1 VPGAQ
6 TPASLSTAMRKDAN
20 PISMAVIGSFVL
32 VFALLIISS
41 FLQKSPTVDEPVHLF
56 AGYSSL
62 KWGDF
67 RANPEHPPLAK
78 IWAALPLL
86 ALDIKDSR
94 SSSSSWNLIPRYSP
108 TEIHTVNAAGEMIF
122 RENDA
127 RALFFYAKLQMIV
140 LGIVLGV
147 FVYLWSKKLF
157 GLEAGIASV
166 FVYCLDPNILAHG
179 QLVHTDITFTTF
191 FFIGTYFFWRALNR
205 LTWTNLVL
213 TALFFGLAAN
223 TKYAYLAI
231 LVVWGI
237 LGVLKV
243 VSSEPQGYAIVK
255 AGELRTRR
263 EKAVA
268 LMGVF
273 GCVLATTYF
282 LIWALYDFRFSAI
295 PGGILHLPMAQE
307 MPKNPMLHGFVS
319 FLVNY
324 ELFPEAWIY
333 GQLYVFNNLHR
344 FAYLLGQHSDK
355 GFWLYFPVTFA
366 VKTPLPTLLL
376 IVWTI
381 ALWIYERRER
391 RTELFLLVPVVVYFS
406 LAVLSRINIGLR
418 HILPIYPFLFVLIG
432 GTVAQLWQS
441 GTWFKKTAVALLGL
455 WYLWSSASVYPHYL
469 TFFNEIA
476 GGPKNGHRIAVDSNL
491 DWGQDLPGLK
501 EWMDAN
507 GVKKIQFLYF
517 GFYGAAEPQYYGI
530 DAVYLPGSWVT
541 GDSPVNKSN
550 DVPAYLAIS
559 ATHLYGPVPDVEE
572 FVKPFTTIAP
582 IATVGHS
589 IYIYSMERAIEQLH
603 QAVQLHPASAVAH
616 HDLAILLENQGKV
629 DEAMYH
635 YRVALQIDP
644 VYKKVNYQMANSLT
658 KWGEVERAINHYR
671 LVLETDSSYADAHES
686 LGLLLALRGELTG
699 ATEHFYQ
706 ALKLDPTRSETHF
719 HLGVALAKQSDFAEA
734 AKQFREA
741 LRIKPDY
748 AEAYNNL
755 GRVLAA
761 QGQLDRAIEFFRQ
774 AVQIKPNFAEAHQSL
789 AIALDEKGRK
799 DEAAQELQEAASLM
813 QSRPLA
819 ETTR

>member
-1 VPGAQ
+1 
-6 TPASLSTAMRKDAN
+6 
-20 PISMAVIGSFVL
+20 
-32 VFALLIISS
+32 
-41 FLQKSPTVDEPVHLF
+41 
-56 AGYSSL
+56 
-62 KWGDF
+62 
-67 RANPEHPPLAK
+67 
-78 IWAALPLL
+78 
-86 ALDIKDSR
+86 
-94 SSSSSWNLIPRYSP
+94 
-108 TEIHTVNAAGEMIF
+108 
-122 RENDA
+122 
-127 RALFFYAKLQMIV
+127 
-140 LGIVLGV
+140 
-147 FVYLWSKKLF
+147 
-157 GLEAGIASV
+157 
-166 FVYCLDPNILAHG
+166 
-179 QLVHTDITFTTF
+179 
-191 FFIGTYFFWRALNR
+191 
-205 LTWTNLVL
+205 
-213 TALFFGLAAN
+213 
-223 TKYAYLAI
+223 
-231 LVVWGI
+231 
-237 LGVLKV
+237 
-243 VSSEPQGYAIVK
+243 
-255 AGELRTRR
+255 
-263 EKAVA
+263 
-268 LMGVF
+268 
-273 GCVLATTYF
+273 
-282 LIWALYDFRFSAI
+282 
-295 PGGILHLPMAQE
+295 
-307 MPKNPMLHGFVS
+307 
-319 FLVNY
+319 
-324 ELFPEAWIY
+324 
-333 GQLYVFNNLHR
+333 
-344 FAYLLGQHSDK
+344 
-355 GFWLYFPVTFA
+355 
-366 VKTPLPTLLL
+366 
-376 IVWTI
+376 
-381 ALWIYERRER
+381 
-391 RTELFLLVPVVVYFS
+391 
-406 LAVLSRINIGLR
+406 LR

-441 GTWFKKTAVALLGL
+441 GTRFKKAAVILLGL
-455 WYLWSSASVYPHYL
+455 WYLWSSVSIYPHYL
-469 TFFNEIA
+469 AFFNEVA
-476 GGPKNGHRIAVDSNL
+476 GGAKNGHRIAVDSNL

-530 DAVYLPGSWVT
+530 DA
-541 GDSPVNKSN
+541 
-550 DVPAYLAIS
+550 IS

-603 QAVQLHPASAVAH
+603 QAVRLHPASAVAH

-774 AVQIKPNFAEAHQSL
+774 AIHIKPSFAEAHHSL
-789 AIALDEKGRK
+789 AIALDEKGKK
-799 DEAAQELQEAASLM
+799 DEAAQELQEAFSLM
-813 QSRPLA
+813 QSQPLA
-819 ETTR
+819 EAAR